1 MRTVI
6 LGIETQSELTRRILA
21 TARGQQKVR

>member
-1 MRTVI
+1 MRSVI
-6 LGIETQSELTRRILA
+6 LGIETQSELTHRILA